1 MSIEGEADFAVCF
14 FCKRYQCPN
23 IDTWSN
29 FFQIAVSVLSKRLI
43 QVTTYIIITSVLISV
58 RKKAQIDKKKKKHP
72 VVQSV
77 IFSVVE
83 KHCKQIFSLHFWQI
97 GRNEVKT
104 MVCGYCFKFHSRKD
118 IDQSYKRHRIAPSAK
133 PKEQNF
139 YNSFVGVSST

>member
-29 FFQIAVSVLSKRLI
+29 FFQIAVTHLSKRLI
-43 QVTTYIIITSVLISV
+43 QVTTYIIITSVLISA
-58 RKKAQIDKKKKKHP
+58 RKKAWIDKKKNIP
-72 VVQSV
+72 WCSRL
-77 IFSVVE
+77 FSQLW
-83 KHCKQIFSLHFWQI
+83 KNIANKCSRLHLWQI

-104 MVCGYCFKFHSRKD
+104 MVWGYCFKFHSRKD
-118 IDQSYKRHRIAPSAK
+118 VDQSYKRHRIAPSAK

>member
-58 RKKAQIDKKKKKHP
+58 RKKAQIDKKKKKTSRGA
-72 VVQSV
+72 VGYFLS
-77 IFSVVE
+77 
-83 KHCKQIFSLHFWQI
+83 C
-97 GRNEVKT
+97 GKT
-104 MVCGYCFKFHSRKD
+104 L
-118 IDQSYKRHRIAPSAK
+118 QT
-133 PKEQNF
+133 NF
-139 YNSFVGVSST
+139 LASFLANW

>member
-1 MSIEGEADFAVCF
+1 MSIEGEADFAVYF

-58 RKKAQIDKKKKKHP
+58 RKKAWIDKKKTSRGAVGYFLSCGKTLQTNFLACICGKL
-72 VVQSV
+72 
-77 IFSVVE
+77 VE
-83 KHCKQIFSLHFWQI
+83 TRL
-97 GRNEVKT
+97 KT
-104 MVCGYCFKFHSRKD
+104 MVWGYCFKFHSRKD

-139 YNSFVGVSST
+139 